1 MFVLLSTV
9 GTYGEQ
15 SATRY
20 CMAVKNVVVSG
31 DLFKDSRYYLLL
43 KYFYFNCVQLIFVP
57 DALNFVC
64 HKFFFNSCSTDEVI
78 DDTEEEIPELD
89 PHETVLHDPPIS
101 PEDKLMSQWFCFV
114 QTEDGK
120 IVAVQHPSK
129 ENIEVVNFKKNIAAA
144 FQANFKGT
152 ADEVEEDTMS
162 LHHSYYRF
170 VLCGTT
176 SP

>member
-1 MFVLLSTV
+1 MLSIL
-9 GTYGEQ
+9 Y
-15 SATRY
+15 
-20 CMAVKNVVVSG
+20 
-31 DLFKDSRYYLLL
+31 
-43 KYFYFNCVQLIFVP
+43 I
-57 DALNFVC
+57 
-64 HKFFFNSCSTDEVI
+64 FFNAYSTDEVL

-89 PHETVLHDPPIS
+89 PRETVLHDPPIS

-129 ENIEVVNFKKNIAAA
+129 ENTEVVNFKKNIAAA

-162 LHHSYYRF
+162 LHHSHYRF
-170 VLCGTT
+170 VLYMWA

>member
-1 MFVLLSTV
+1 MFVLLFTV
-9 GTYGEQ
+9 GTYGKQ

-20 CMAVKNVVVSG
+20 CMSVKNVIVSG
-31 DLFKDSRYYLLL
+31 DLFKDSRYYFNLHATN
-43 KYFYFNCVQLIFVP
+43 FYTRYSQFCISQF
-57 DALNFVC
+57 
-64 HKFFFNSCSTDEVI
+64 KTFFFNACSTDEVL

-89 PHETVLHDPPIS
+89 PHETILHDPPIS

-129 ENIEVVNFKKNIAAA
+129 ENTEVVNFKKNIAAA

-152 ADEVEEDTMS
+152 AEEVEEDTMS

-170 VLCGTT
+170 VCCG
-176 SP
+176 PARMHA